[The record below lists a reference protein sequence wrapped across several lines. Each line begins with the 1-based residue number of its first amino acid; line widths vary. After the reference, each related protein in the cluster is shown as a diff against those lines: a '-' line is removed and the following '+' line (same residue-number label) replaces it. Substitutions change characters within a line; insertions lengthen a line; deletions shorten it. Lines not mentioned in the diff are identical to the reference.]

1 MSDFLSAVHALA
13 PVIAIAALI
22 VGTASL
28 AFNGCI
34 GGWILVDQ
42 VRLRRRSRATGRTV
56 EELMDG
62 DDWARA
68 NGYKPAQLDERTEE
82 WLFESPEFKTADP
95 DRAEAVLFAASVMAD
110 IDDLP
115 GGDAA

>member
-42 VRLRRRSRATGRTV
+42 IRLRRRARATGRTV
-56 EELMDG
+56 DELMDG
-62 DDWARA
+62 DDWARR
-68 NGYKPAQLDERTEE
+68 NGYCPARLDEPRPAIPPSLAAHIAEHLAADVDEE
-82 WLFESPEFKTADP
+82 WRRIS
-95 DRAEAVLFAASVMAD
+95 EATGGAA
-110 IDDLP
+110 
-115 GGDAA
+115 